1 MEKIL
6 LFSTD
11 KRIIE
16 NTKKISEGKYELI
29 YDSYKLLDERE
40 FQYIDAVIIQ
50 VDYDLM
56 KRDLFEFIIKAK
68 VKLGTSTPI
77 LAIIENGTPQDIFS
91 ILQLGVFDYVESI
104 DDLLEYEKKINN
116 LILWSW
122 YLKKYGDETKRQ

>member
-40 FQYIDAVIIQ
+40 FQYVDAVIIQ

>member
-40 FQYIDAVIIQ
+40 FQYVDAVIIQ

-56 KRDLFEFIIKAK
+56 KGDLFEFIIKAK